1 MASPFALFRKHERWM
16 MAILGVMAMVAFV
29 FLGPLLDFRGMR
41 GANAQDPVVAE
52 TKLYGDI
59 RESDLARM
67 LMARNLANRFVQ
79 QVFATLYGVAP
90 PGQFGAESES
100 AVVDTMLMAR
110 KAEQMGMRITDDE
123 ITRFLQRLSEDRLT
137 GEQFSDILRSISGG
151 RGGVTRRQLYEALR
165 TELTAARF
173 SAGFAGSQQNTPAER
188 WEAYQKLN
196 SRAAIQAI
204 PVAVADF
211 LEKVDE
217 PDATTIQTLYDNYK
231 QFEPTPGAP
240 MPGFKIPARIAVQY
254 FVANYEQ
261 FEDPSAVTYEEIVN
275 EYEKNKATRYP
286 YTGDLGADAAGDA
299 KPAEGEKPAEGDK
312 ASEEKPAEE
321 KSDAAPSAP
330 ATDEK
335 PADEKP
341 APEKS
346 DAAPP
351 ASEPET
357 KATET
362 PPQSSIRAGLDGTE
376 LALADVAQDAPA
388 AAPADAAP
396 AAEAPAADKPAEEK
410 AAADAAPA
418 TSEQQPGTAE
428 AGAEKAEVKTAPLT
442 DEFALPSDA
451 AAPKYEPLHKVE
463 ASIRTELARRKA
475 AEKMTQVL
483 NQLREQKLAKYGNER
498 TRWEVKHEHDKT
510 LAPPKP
516 LDFDALA
523 AENHLT
529 TQTTKLLSAYEL
541 SQVEGIGESFV
552 GQRSFVQYA
561 FGPLQLFQPV
571 ISGDAAGNQYLVWKI
586 EQAEARVPELSEI
599 KDEVVRAAKM
609 IEARKPAAER
619 AKALVET
626 AAKEKIALSELA
638 TRDVLPIIKP
648 EPFSWLTYGTTPNI
662 NNRMPPRL
670 SSVQD
675 VEDVGNDF
683 MQAVFSQQPEGLTT
697 AFNNPQTIAYAIQV
711 TELEPGQEVLR
722 RTFLADDFSRYAQVT
737 EPHRRDQI
745 MAWNR
750 SIEQEAGLKWVRQPD
765 ARRGRAS
772 EDFGDDSGDMG
783 D

>member
-41 GANAQDPVVAE
+41 GSNAQDPVVAE

-79 QVFATLYGVAP
+79 QIFATLYGISV
-90 PGQFGAESES
+90 PGYFGAESEAS
-100 AVVDTMLMAR
+100 VVDSMLMAR
-110 KAEQMGMRITDDE
+110 KAEQMGMRVTDDE
-123 ITRFLQRLSEDRLT
+123 ITRILQRMSEDRLT
-137 GEQFSDILRSISGG
+137 AEQFSDILRSISGG

-165 TELTAARF
+165 TELTGARF
-173 SAGFAGSQQNTPAER
+173 AAGFAGSQQNTPAER

-240 MPGFKIPARIAVQY
+240 TPGFKIPARIAVQY

-275 EYEKNKATRYP
+275 EYEKNKATRYQ
-286 YTGDLGADAAGDA
+286 YTGEIGADGAGEA
-299 KPAEGEKPAEGDK
+299 KPAEGEKPAE
-312 ASEEKPAEE
+312 EKPAEGQ
-321 KSDAAPSAP
+321 SDAAPSAP
-330 ATDEK
+330 AAEEK

-341 APEKS
+341 AEEKPATEKS
-346 DAAPP
+346 EAAPP

-357 KATET
+357 KPADA

-396 AAEAPAADKPAEEK
+396 AAEAAPATAEQQP
-410 AAADAAPA
+410 AADAAPA

-428 AGAEKAEVKTAPLT
+428 AGAEKPEVKTGPLS

-451 AAPKYEPLHKVE
+451 AAPKYEPLQKVE

-529 TQTTKLLSAYEL
+529 TQTTKLVSAYEL

-626 AAKEKIALSELA
+626 AGKEKVSLAELA

-675 VEDVGNDF
+675 VEDVGNEF
-683 MQAVFSQQPEGLTT
+683 MQAVFGQQPEGLTT

-772 EDFGDDSGDMG
+772 EDFGEDSGDMG